1 MAFRARAGRPSIG
14 GKLLA
19 AAAVTFGLGALAVLR
34 KQRRAERRHPPVGRF
49 LTVDG
54 VRLHFIERGSGPPV
68 VLLHG
73 NGAMVEDF
81 LISGLFDALAVNH
94 RVIAFDR
101 PGFGYSARPR
111 GLRWT
116 PREQA
121 MVLDRALAL
130 MGVERAV
137 VIGHSWGTLVAL
149 AMAMDRPERVR
160 ALILLSGYYFPT
172 ARVVTALGAP
182 AALPVFGAVAGSA
195 VLPLIGRGLA
205 SRMIEKIFAPKPVP
219 GRFARHFPLDLALR
233 PGQVRAMVEDTVL
246 MDPGAAALKPR
257 YSWLRLPVTI
267 IAGAEDQI
275 VDAGRHSV
283 RLHREIPGSRL
294 MVMPGAGHMIHYA
307 AGPIAEAAGRV
318 RAMEKRA
325 LGGRA
330 TAPDGGRHMG
340 GLQIVFDP
348 ERFRS

>member
-1 MAFRARAGRPSIG
+1 MGGR
-14 GKLLA
+14 LLA
-19 AAAVTFGLGALAVLR
+19 AAAVSLGLGALAVLR
-34 KQRRAERRHPPVGRF
+34 KRRWAEQRHPPAGCF
-49 LTVDG
+49 LTVNG
-54 VRLHFIERGSGPPV
+54 VRLHFIERGSGPPL

-81 LISGLFDALAVNH
+81 LISGLFETLAENH

-111 GLRWT
+111 DLRWT

-121 MVLDRALAL
+121 MLLDRALAF
-130 MGVERAV
+130 MGVEQAV

-172 ARVVTALGAP
+172 ARVVNALGAP
-182 AALPVFGAVAGSA
+182 AALPVFGMVAGSA
-195 VLPLIGRGLA
+195 VTPLIGRGLA
-205 SRMIEKIFAPKPVP
+205 SRMIEKLFAPKPVP

-233 PGQVRAMVEDTVL
+233 PGHVRAMAEDTVL

-257 YSWLRLPVTI
+257 YSGLRLPVTI
-267 IAGAEDQI
+267 IAGAEDRV

-283 RLHREIPGSRL
+283 RLHRQIPGSRL
-294 MVMPGAGHMIHYA
+294 MVIPGAGRMIHYA
-307 AGPIAEAAGRV
+307 AAGLIAEAAGRV
-318 RAMEKRA
+318 RAMEKRGH
-325 LGGRA
+325 GGRT
-330 TAPDGGRHMG
+330 TAPDDGRHMG